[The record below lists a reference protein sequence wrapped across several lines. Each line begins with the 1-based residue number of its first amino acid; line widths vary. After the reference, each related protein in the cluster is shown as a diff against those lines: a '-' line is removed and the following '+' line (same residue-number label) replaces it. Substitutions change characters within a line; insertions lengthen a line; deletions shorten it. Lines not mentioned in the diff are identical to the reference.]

1 MTKLEIV
8 IQNKN
13 GRIEIGG
20 GRHPTARLIE
30 IAGLGL
36 PASEPNTIKYAGQ
49 PGYKM
54 LGRVD
59 MERTITMSLDFDGIP
74 FDVMKI
80 YRVLQEECELLFF
93 LGGERRKI
101 KGVCLNPT
109 EVENIIFKRMYKFVL
124 QFVCENP
131 YFEDY
136 TDGVISLSTR
146 EDKFPTSFEDGKGYI
161 TLPAVATKRTAV
173 ITVNNRGDMDA
184 YPTVT
189 VVAGEDSEVLI
200 ISNLTTG
207 KSITINK
214 EIAAGE
220 RIVFDVGNRTIK
232 SDLAGSLLN
241 YISDDTIMSEFV
253 LQRGVND
260 ILATNGSLNLLTG
273 SVAYKNQYKAVVLA

>member
-1 MTKLEIV
+1 MEIV

-13 GRIEIGG
+13 GRLEIGG
-20 GRHPTARLIE
+20 GRHPIAKLIE

-36 PASEPNTIKYAGQ
+36 PTSEPNAIKYAGQ

-59 MERTITMSLDFDGIP
+59 MERTITMSLDFHGIP

-101 KGVCLNPT
+101 KGFCLNSS
-109 EVENIIFKRMYKFVL
+109 EAENIIYKRMYKIVL

-131 YFEDY
+131 YFEDFS
-136 TDGVISLSTR
+136 DKVINLSTR
-146 EDKFPTSFEDGKGYI
+146 TDLFPTSFEGGLGYI
-161 TLPAVATKRTAV
+161 TLPAVATERTAT
-173 ITVNNRGDMDA
+173 ITVNNRGDIDA
-184 YPTVT
+184 YPTII
-189 VVAGEDSEVLI
+189 VVAGEDSDTLT
-200 ISNLTTG
+200 ISNLTTD

-214 EIAAGE
+214 DIVNGE
-220 RIVFDVGNRTIK
+220 KIVFDIGNRIIK

-253 LQRGVND
+253 LRRGVNE
-260 ILATNGSLNLLTG
+260 LVATNGSFNLLTG